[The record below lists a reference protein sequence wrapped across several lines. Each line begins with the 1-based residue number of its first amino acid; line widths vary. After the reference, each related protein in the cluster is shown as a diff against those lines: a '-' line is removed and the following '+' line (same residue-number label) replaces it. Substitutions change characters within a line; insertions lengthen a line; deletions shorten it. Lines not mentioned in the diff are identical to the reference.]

1 MGVVAEAPYQ
11 RMLSASACPNSD
23 RDPAKTRREQ
33 MAAALAVADASR
45 SPKRR
50 DLAVAV
56 IQERLGDATTN
67 PDADFGVRLSRAIYM

>member
-1 MGVVAEAPYQ
+1 
-11 RMLSASACPNSD
+11 
-23 RDPAKTRREQ
+23 
-33 MAAALAVADASR
+33 MAAALASADASR

-67 PDADFGVRLSRAIYM
+67 PDADFGVRLSRAIFM